1 MTINQLASKL
11 CKLEAKKSQINI
23 GDMRELLKTYAT
35 LVANQMFSE
44 IEKIPDELHCFNDEI
59 NKIYFKLKKQK
70 SKTTNKK
77 GK

>member
-35 LVANQMFSE
+35 LVANQMFLLK
-44 IEKIPDELHCFNDEI
+44 KIPDELHCFNDEI